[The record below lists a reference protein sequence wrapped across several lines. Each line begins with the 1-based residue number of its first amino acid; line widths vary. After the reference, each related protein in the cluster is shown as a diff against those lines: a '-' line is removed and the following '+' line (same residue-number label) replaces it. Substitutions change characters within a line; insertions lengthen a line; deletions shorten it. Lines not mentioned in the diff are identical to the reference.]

1 MTAFEFL
8 AKALWWVGWW
18 VYIISC
24 NKYKLKQILNGVLW
38 QRDRDSNPG
47 YPCGYNGFRIRPVRP
62 LRHLSTTSR
71 CVCLLTEMLL
81 CKPDYQL
88 KSYQYGLP

>member
-38 QRDRDSNPG
+38 RIDRDSNPG
-47 YPCGYNGFRIRPVRP
+47 DGHPPTHFPGVRLRP
-62 LRHLSTTSR
+62 LGHRSIIG
-71 CVCLLTEMLL
+71 
-81 CKPDYQL
+81 
-88 KSYQYGLP
+88 GL

>member
-18 VYIISC
+18 VDIISY

-47 YPCGYNGFRIRPVRP
+47 YLCRYNGFRIRPVRP
-62 LRHLSTTSR
+62 LRHLSTLSGWIK
-71 CVCLLTEMLL
+71 LLFE
-81 CKPDYQL
+81 
-88 KSYQYGLP
+88 

>member
-18 VYIISC
+18 VDIISY

-38 QRDRDSNPG
+38 QRDSPP
-47 YPCGYNGFRIRPVRP
+47 Y
-62 LRHLSTTSR
+62 HT
-71 CVCLLTEMLL
+71 LLKYLNI
-81 CKPDYQL
+81 L
-88 KSYQYGLP
+88 KTHINIVI